1 MKLVIIEGPG
11 KRDTIKKYLGAG
23 YEVVA
28 TKGHVRDLPTKT
40 FGVNLTDFEPE
51 YEIMADK
58 KDVIK
63 QLKEK
68 AKNAEEILLA
78 TDPDREG
85 EAISWHIANILS
97 LDENQKC
104 RVIIN
109 EISKDSVQKAITE
122 PRKINLDLVNAQQA
136 RRILDRLVGYKLSP
150 IVSKKIKP
158 KLSAGRVQSVALKL
172 VVDREEEI
180 TNFKPQEYWNISA
193 ILHKNKHTSDF
204 KANLIT
210 FKGKK
215 DKPSNKQEA
224 DEVVENLQGASYVV
238 KSIKKTKTKS
248 KPQPPFT
255 TSTMQQDALNKL
267 GMSLKKTSS
276 CAQSLYEGVELG
288 SEGKVA
294 LITYI
299 RSDSTRVSEQAQNSA
314 RQHILSEYGKDY
326 VPAKPN
332 SYAQKQKTQ
341 DAHEAIRPISL
352 DYKPEHVKQ
361 YLSPDNYKLYKLIYE
376 RFLASQMTDAIY
388 NNVII
393 DIQANDCLFKSQ
405 GKTLDFAG
413 YTAVYSNYVEENN
426 NDDNQDNPKMPK
438 LDENE
443 LLVLGKLLSEQKFTK
458 PPVRYTEA
466 SLVKA
471 MEEKGIGRPATYAP
485 TITVLASRTYTEKE
499 GKYLKPTEL
508 GTSVVKYLEEFFE
521 SVINVKFTADM
532 ENKLDEIADNH
543 EEWKKVISKFWNFFK
558 NLLAKADKSS
568 VSYKKEAVATD
579 ILCDKCG
586 HHMVIREGRYGEF
599 LGCSNFPACKN
610 IMSIPKEEKME
621 GTCPECGKPTTL
633 RKSKRGKEYYSCS
646 GYPDCKFMS
655 WDKPTGQ
662 KCQACHEGYLIEK
675 KNEIR
680 CSHCDFKQPKEK

>member
-11 KRDTIKKYLGAG
+11 KRDTIKKYLGDG

-28 TKGHVRDLPTKT
+28 TKGHVRDLPTKS

-51 YEIMADK
+51 YQIMSDK

-63 QLKEK
+63 HLKDK
-68 AKNAEEILLA
+68 AKNAEQILLA

-85 EAISWHIANILS
+85 EAISWHIANIL
-97 LDENQKC
+97 EMNIEEKC

-109 EISKDSVQKAITE
+109 EISKESVQKAVLE
-122 PRKINLDLVNAQQA
+122 PRSINLDLVNAQQA
-136 RRILDRLVGYKLSP
+136 RRILDRIVGYKLSP

-172 VVDREEEI
+172 VVDKEAEV
-180 TNFKPQEYWNISA
+180 TSFKPQEYWNISA
-193 ILHKNKHTSDF
+193 MLLKSKHTTPF
-204 KANLIT
+204 KANLVT
-210 FKGKK
+210 YKGKK
-215 DKPSNKQEA
+215 EKPENKEQA
-224 DEVVENLQGASYVV
+224 DEIVSSLQNASYVV
-238 KSIKKTKTKS
+238 TDIKKTKTKS

-276 CAQSLYEGVELG
+276 CAQNLYEGVELG

-314 RQHILSEYGKDY
+314 KQIILSTYGKDF

-332 SYAQKQKTQ
+332 NYAKKQKTQ

-352 DYKPEHVKQ
+352 NYKPEDVKK
-361 YLSPDNYKLYKLIYE
+361 YLTPDNYKLYKLIYE

-393 DIQANDCLFKSQ
+393 DIKANDCMFKSQ

-413 YTAVYSNYVEENN
+413 YTAVYSNYVEES
-426 NDDNQDNPKMPK
+426 NDDSQENSKMPK
-438 LDENE
+438 LEEGEIVALEN
-443 LLVLGKLLSEQKFTK
+443 LLSEQKFTK

-471 MEEKGIGRPATYAP
+471 MEEKGIGRPATFAP
-485 TITVLASRTYTEKE
+485 TITLLANREYTEKE

-508 GTSVVKYLEEFFE
+508 GVQLTKYLEEFFE

-532 ENKLDEIADNH
+532 ENKLDEIAENN
-543 EEWKKVISKFWNFFK
+543 EEWKNVVSKFWSFFK
-558 NLLAKADKSS
+558 NLIFKADKSS
-568 VSYKKEAVATD
+568 ISYRKEPVATE
-579 ILCDKCG
+579 IVCDKCG
-586 HHMVIREGRYGEF
+586 SHMVIREGKYGEF

-610 IMSIPKEEKME
+610 IMPIAKEEKYE
-621 GTCPECGKPTTL
+621 GTCPECGKPMTV
-633 RKSKRGKEYYSCS
+633 RKSKRGKEYFSCS

-655 WDKPTGQ
+655 WDKPTGK
-662 KCQACHEGYLIEK
+662 KCSNCDQGYLVEK

-680 CSHCDFKQPKEK
+680 CNNCDFKQPKEN